1 VAQIGNMILAVLTLL
16 TALAISA
23 VAAYYSIIGLIAIF
37 SSAVIPIAV
46 MGVVLETG
54 KLVTAAWVYHH
65 WKRTPVLLKTY
76 LISAVVVLMFIT
88 SMGIFGFLSKAHIEQ
103 TTVNSDNTLQ
113 IELIDSKIQ
122 RERTTIERAENTLAQ
137 LDNALEKYV
146 ELGAVTKG
154 LNARKEQEGERNEL
168 NTTIDEST
176 DAIATLTKEKSE
188 LNADRIAIEAEVGPI
203 KYIAELIYGE
213 SSTGVLE
220 DAVRGVILII
230 VFVFDPLAVLL
241 LVAANQSL
249 VQENRRRRQRNSAR
263 RSRQR
268 KKQETAWE
276 KKVKETKEQGV
287 LTKVTRTADN
297 GTKMEFY
304 E

>member
-1 VAQIGNMILAVLTLL
+1 MVLAILTLL

-37 SSAVIPIAV
+37 SAAVIPIAV

-54 KLVTAAWVYHH
+54 KLVTASWLYQH
-65 WKRTPVLLKTY
+65 WKRTPTLLKSY
-76 LISAVVVLMFIT
+76 LVSAVLVLMFIT

-103 TTVNSDNTLQ
+103 TTINSDNTLQ

-122 RERTTIERAENTLAQ
+122 RERTNIQRAEDTLAQ
-137 LDNALEKYV
+137 LDDALAKYV

-154 LNARKEQEGERNEL
+154 LNARKDQQGERDEL
-168 NTTIDEST
+168 NTTINEST
-176 DAIATLTKEKSE
+176 NAITNLTQKKSE
-188 LNADRIAIEAEVGPI
+188 LNAERIAIEAEVGPI
-203 KYIAELIYGE
+203 KYIAELLYGE
-213 SSTGVLE
+213 STTGVLE

-249 VQENRRRRQRNSAR
+249 LQEQKKRRRRNTVR
-263 RSRQR
+263 RSREK
-268 KKQETAWE
+268 KKQETAWA

-287 LTKVTRTADN
+287 MTKVTRTADN
-297 GTKMEFY
+297 GTKMEYY

>member
-1 VAQIGNMILAVLTLL
+1 MILAVLTLL

-65 WKRTPVLLKTY
+65 WKRTPTLLKTY

-103 TTVNSDNTLQ
+103 TTINSDNTLQ
-113 IELIDSKIQ
+113 IELIDSKIE
-122 RERTTIERAENTLAQ
+122 REHTTIQRAENTLLQ

-154 LNARKEQEGERNEL
+154 LNARKDQQGERDEL
-168 NTTIDEST
+168 NATINEST
-176 DAIATLTKEKSE
+176 NAITNLTQKKSE
-188 LNADRIAIEAEVGPI
+188 LNAERIAIEAEVGPI
-203 KYIAELIYGE
+203 KYIAELLYGE
-213 SSTGVLE
+213 STTGVLE

-249 VQENRRRRQRNSAR
+249 LQEQQKRRRRNTQRRN
-263 RSRQR
+263 R
-268 KKQETAWE
+268 KKKAEETAWAR
-276 KKVKETKEQGV
+276 KVKETKEQGV
-287 LTKVTRTADN
+287 MTKVTRTADN
-297 GTKMEFY
+297 GTKMEYY

>member
-1 VAQIGNMILAVLTLL
+1 MILAILTLF

-37 SSAVIPIAV
+37 SAAAIPIAV

-54 KLVTAAWVYHH
+54 KLVTASWLYHY
-65 WKRTPVLLKTY
+65 WKRVPKLLKGY

-103 TTVNSDNTLQ
+103 TTITSDKS
-113 IELIDSKIQ
+113 IEIQ
-122 RERTTIERAENTLAQ
+122 SIVSEINRHKKDIGRAEFSLSL
-137 LDNALEKYV
+137 LDDALQKYT

-168 NTTIDEST
+168 NESIQGAT
-176 DAIATLTKEKSE
+176 NKIATLTEKKFRLQKEQLQIQS
-188 LNADRIAIEAEVGPI
+188 EVGPI
-203 KYIAELIYGE
+203 RYIAELIYGE
-213 SSTGVLE
+213 STQSVLE
-220 DAVRGVILII
+220 DAVRWVIIII

-241 LVAANQSL
+241 LISANITL
-249 VQENRRRRQRNSAR
+249 KEERTRRRRKVTRTR
-263 RSRQR
+263 KRQE
-268 KKQETAWE
+268 KKEQTAWE
-276 KKVKETKEQGV
+276 RKLKETKENQGG
-287 LTKVTRTADN
+287 LTKVIHENN
-297 GTKMEFY
+297 GMKAEYY

>member
-1 VAQIGNMILAVLTLL
+1 MILALLTLL

-54 KLVTAAWVYHH
+54 KLVTAAWVYHN

-103 TTVNSDNTLQ
+103 TTVTSDNTLQ
-113 IELIDSKIQ
+113 IELIDSKIK
-122 RERTTIERAENTLAQ
+122 RERDTIQRAENTLLQ
-137 LDNALEKYV
+137 LDSALEKYV

-154 LNARKEQEGERNEL
+154 LNARKEQEAERNEL

-176 DAIATLTKEKSE
+176 DAIATLTQKKSQ
-188 LNADRIAIEAEVGPI
+188 LNADRIAIEAEVPNQVHLRTYLRREHEG
-203 KYIAELIYGE
+203 
-213 SSTGVLE
+213 ST
-220 DAVRGVILII
+220 
-230 VFVFDPLAVLL
+230 
-241 LVAANQSL
+241 
-249 VQENRRRRQRNSAR
+249 
-263 RSRQR
+263 
-268 KKQETAWE
+268 
-276 KKVKETKEQGV
+276 
-287 LTKVTRTADN
+287 
-297 GTKMEFY
+297 
-304 E
+304 

>member
-1 VAQIGNMILAVLTLL
+1 MTLALLTLL

-37 SSAVIPIAV
+37 SAAAIPIAV

-54 KLVTAAWVYHH
+54 KLVTASWLYQN
-65 WKRTPVLLKTY
+65 WKKVNVLLKTY
-76 LISAVVVLMFIT
+76 LISAVLVLMFIT

-113 IELIDSKIQ
+113 IELIESKIQ
-122 RERTTIERAENTLAQ
+122 RERTTIKRAENTLLQ
-137 LDNALEKYV
+137 LDSALEKYV

-154 LNARKEQEGERNEL
+154 LNARKDQQGERNEL
-168 NTTIDEST
+168 NATIDEST
-176 DAIATLTKEKSE
+176 DAIATLTQKKSE
-188 LNADRIAIEAEVGPI
+188 LNTDRIAIEAEVGPI

-213 SSTGVLE
+213 STTGVLE

-241 LVAANQSL
+241 LVAANMSL
-249 VQENRRRRQRNSAR
+249 KEEQTKRRRRKTIRK
-263 RSRQR
+263 SRE
-268 KKQETAWE
+268 KKKKETAWE
-276 KKVKETKEQGV
+276 RKVKETKEQDTE
-287 LTKVTRTADN
+287 LKFTKVTRTADN

>member
-1 VAQIGNMILAVLTLL
+1 MILAVLTLL

-65 WKRTPVLLKTY
+65 WKRTPTLLKTY

-103 TTVNSDNTLQ
+103 TTINSDNTLQ
-113 IELIDSKIQ
+113 IELIDSKIE
-122 RERTTIERAENTLAQ
+122 RERTTIQRAENTLLQ

-154 LNARKEQEGERNEL
+154 LNARKDQQEERDEL
-168 NTTIDEST
+168 NTTINEST
-176 DAIATLTKEKSE
+176 NAITNLTQKKSE
-188 LNADRIAIEAEVGPI
+188 LNAERIAIEAEVGPI
-203 KYIAELIYGE
+203 KYIAELLYGE
-213 SSTGVLE
+213 STTGVLE

-249 VQENRRRRQRNSAR
+249 LQEQQKRRRRNTQRRN
-263 RSRQR
+263 R
-268 KKQETAWE
+268 KKKAEETAWAR
-276 KKVKETKEQGV
+276 KVKETKEQGV
-287 LTKVTRTADN
+287 MTKVTRTADN
-297 GTKMEFY
+297 GTKMEYY

>member
-1 VAQIGNMILAVLTLL
+1 MILAVLTLL

-65 WKRTPVLLKTY
+65 WKRTPTLLKTY

-103 TTVNSDNTLQ
+103 TTINSDNTLQ
-113 IELIDSKIQ
+113 IELIDSKIE
-122 RERTTIERAENTLAQ
+122 REHTTIQRAENTLLQ

-154 LNARKEQEGERNEL
+154 LNARKDQQGERDEL
-168 NTTIDEST
+168 NTTINEST
-176 DAIATLTKEKSE
+176 NAITNLTQKKSE
-188 LNADRIAIEAEVGPI
+188 LNAERIAIEAEVGPI
-203 KYIAELIYGE
+203 KYIAELLYGE
-213 SSTGVLE
+213 STTGVLE

-249 VQENRRRRQRNSAR
+249 LQEQQKRRRRNTQRRN
-263 RSRQR
+263 R
-268 KKQETAWE
+268 KKKAEETAWA

-287 LTKVTRTADN
+287 LTKVTRTAEN

>member
-1 VAQIGNMILAVLTLL
+1 MILALLTLI

-113 IELIDSKIQ
+113 IELIDTKIQ
-122 RERTTIERAENTLAQ
+122 RERDTIKRAENTLLQ
-137 LDNALEKYV
+137 LDSALEKYV

-154 LNARKEQEGERNEL
+154 LNARKEQEAERNEL

-176 DAIATLTKEKSE
+176 DAIATLTQKKSE

-203 KYIAELIYGE
+203 KYISELIYGE
-213 SSTGVLE
+213 STKGVLE

-249 VQENRRRRQRNSAR
+249 LQEQVRRRRRNTQRR
-263 RSRQR
+263 HR
-268 KKQETAWE
+268 KKKAEETAWA

-287 LTKVTRTADN
+287 MTKVTRTADN

>member
-1 VAQIGNMILAVLTLL
+1 MTLALLTLL

-37 SSAVIPIAV
+37 SAAAIPIAV

-54 KLVTAAWVYHH
+54 KLVTASWLYQN
-65 WKRTPVLLKTY
+65 WKKVNVLLKTY
-76 LISAVVVLMFIT
+76 LISAVLVLMFIT

-113 IELIDSKIQ
+113 IELIESKIQ
-122 RERTTIERAENTLAQ
+122 RERTTIKRAENTLLQ
-137 LDNALEKYV
+137 LDSALEKYV

-154 LNARKEQEGERNEL
+154 LNARKDQQGERNEL
-168 NTTIDEST
+168 NATIDEST
-176 DAIATLTKEKSE
+176 NAIATLTQKKSE
-188 LNADRIAIEAEVGPI
+188 LNTDRIAIEAEVGPI

-213 SSTGVLE
+213 STTGVLE

-241 LVAANQSL
+241 LVAANMSL
-249 VQENRRRRQRNSAR
+249 KEEQTKRRRRKTIRK
-263 RSRQR
+263 SREKE
-268 KKQETAWE
+268 KKETAWE
-276 KKVKETKEQGV
+276 RKVKETKEQDTE
-287 LTKVTRTADN
+287 LKFTKVTRTADN

>member
-1 VAQIGNMILAVLTLL
+1 MILAILTLVI
-16 TALAISA
+16 ALAISA

-37 SSAVIPIAV
+37 SAAVIPIAV
-46 MGVVLETG
+46 MGVVLESG
-54 KLVTAAWVYHH
+54 KLVTAAWVYHN
-65 WKRTPVLLKTY
+65 WKRTPKLLKGY
-76 LISAVVVLMFIT
+76 LISAVVILMFIT

-113 IELIDSKIQ
+113 IELIESQIQ
-122 RERTTIERAENTLAQ
+122 RERGSIERAENTLAQ

-154 LNARKEQEGERNEL
+154 LNARKEQETERNEL
-168 NTTIDEST
+168 NATITKST
-176 DAIATLTKEKSE
+176 ETISSLTQKMSE
-188 LNADRIAIEAEVGPI
+188 LNSERIAIEAEVGPI
-203 KYIAELIYGE
+203 KYIAELLYGE
-213 SSTGVLE
+213 STTGVLE

-249 VQENRRRRQRNSAR
+249 LHEQRRRRQRRSAR
-263 RSRQR
+263 RTRQ
-268 KKQETAWE
+268 KKKETAWE
-276 KKVKETKEQGV
+276 KKVKETKENQGV
-287 LTKVTRTADN
+287 MTKVTRTADN
-297 GTKMEFY
+297 GTQMEYY

>member
-1 VAQIGNMILAVLTLL
+1 MTLALLTLL

-37 SSAVIPIAV
+37 SAAAIPIAV

-54 KLVTAAWVYHH
+54 KLVTASWLYQN
-65 WKRTPVLLKTY
+65 WKRVPKLLKTY
-76 LISAVVVLMFIT
+76 LISAVLVLMFIT

-122 RERTTIERAENTLAQ
+122 RERDAIKRAENTLLQ
-137 LDNALEKYV
+137 LDSALEKYV

-154 LNARKEQEGERNEL
+154 LNARKEQETERNEL
-168 NTTIDEST
+168 NATIDEST
-176 DAIATLTKEKSE
+176 TTIAELTQKKSE

-213 SSTGVLE
+213 STKGVLE

-230 VFVFDPLAVLL
+230 VFVFEIEPVNFLKA
-241 LVAANQSL
+241 
-249 VQENRRRRQRNSAR
+249 
-263 RSRQR
+263 
-268 KKQETAWE
+268 
-276 KKVKETKEQGV
+276 
-287 LTKVTRTADN
+287 
-297 GTKMEFY
+297 
-304 E
+304 

>member
-1 VAQIGNMILAVLTLL
+1 MILALLTLL

-37 SSAVIPIAV
+37 SAAVIPIAV

-65 WKRTPVLLKTY
+65 WKRTPELLKGY
-76 LISAVVVLMFIT
+76 LVSAVLVLMFIT

-113 IELIDSKIQ
+113 IQLLESQIQ
-122 RERTTIERAENTLAQ
+122 RERTSIQRSENVLSQ
-137 LDNALEKYV
+137 LDSALEKYV

-154 LNARKEQEGERNEL
+154 LNARKDQEEERNEL
-168 NTTIDEST
+168 NQSIQKST
-176 DAIATLTKEKSE
+176 DAITTLTKEMSE
-188 LNADRIAIEAEVGPI
+188 LNSARIAIEAEVGPI

-213 SSTGVLE
+213 STKGVLE
-220 DAVRGVILII
+220 DAVRGVILVI

-249 VQENRRRRQRNSAR
+249 LQEQQKRRRRKSVR
-263 RSRQR
+263 RSRD
-268 KKQETAWE
+268 KKRQETAWE

>member
-1 VAQIGNMILAVLTLL
+1 MILALLTLL

-76 LISAVVVLMFIT
+76 LISAVVILMFIT

-122 RERTTIERAENTLAQ
+122 RERITIERAENTLLQ

-154 LNARKEQEGERNEL
+154 LNARKDQQGERNEL
-168 NTTIDEST
+168 NATIDEST
-176 DAIATLTKEKSE
+176 DTIATLTQKKSQ

-213 SSTGVLE
+213 STTGVLE

-249 VQENRRRRQRNSAR
+249 LQEQVKRKRRNTQRRH
-263 RSRQR
+263 R
-268 KKQETAWE
+268 KKKAQETAWA

-287 LTKVTRTADN
+287 MTKVTRTADN

>member
-1 VAQIGNMILAVLTLL
+1 MILAVLTLL

-122 RERTTIERAENTLAQ
+122 RERDTIKRAENTLLQ
-137 LDNALEKYV
+137 LDGALEKYV

-154 LNARKEQEGERNEL
+154 LNARKEQEAERNEL

-276 KKVKETKEQGV
+276 KKVKETKEQGI

>member
-1 VAQIGNMILAVLTLL
+1 
-16 TALAISA
+16 
-23 VAAYYSIIGLIAIF
+23 
-37 SSAVIPIAV
+37 
-46 MGVVLETG
+46 MGVVLESG
-54 KLVTAAWVYHH
+54 KLVTAAWVYHN
-65 WKRTPVLLKTY
+65 WKRTPKLLKGY
-76 LISAVVVLMFIT
+76 LISAVVILMFIT

-113 IELIDSKIQ
+113 IELIESQIQ
-122 RERTTIERAENTLAQ
+122 RERGSIERAENTLAQ

-154 LNARKEQEGERNEL
+154 LNARKEQETERNEL
-168 NTTIDEST
+168 NATITKST
-176 DAIATLTKEKSE
+176 ETISSLTQKMSE
-188 LNADRIAIEAEVGPI
+188 LNIERIAIEAEVVSI
-203 KYIAELIYGE
+203 KYIAELLYGE
-213 SSTGVLE
+213 STTGVLE

-249 VQENRRRRQRNSAR
+249 LHEQRRRRQRRSAR
-263 RSRQR
+263 RTRQ
-268 KKQETAWE
+268 KKKETAWE
-276 KKVKETKEQGV
+276 KKVKETKENQGV

-297 GTKMEFY
+297 GTQMEYY

>member
-1 VAQIGNMILAVLTLL
+1 MILALLTLI

-122 RERTTIERAENTLAQ
+122 RERDTIKRAENTLLQ
-137 LDNALEKYV
+137 LDSALEKYV

-168 NTTIDEST
+168 NATIDEST
-176 DAIATLTKEKSE
+176 DAIATLTQKKSE

-276 KKVKETKEQGV
+276 KKVKETKEQGI

>member
-1 VAQIGNMILAVLTLL
+1 MTLALLTLL

-37 SSAVIPIAV
+37 SAAAIPIAV

-54 KLVTAAWVYHH
+54 KLVTASWLYQN
-65 WKRTPVLLKTY
+65 WKKVNVLLKTY
-76 LISAVVVLMFIT
+76 LISAVLVLMFIT

-113 IELIDSKIQ
+113 IELIESKIQ
-122 RERTTIERAENTLAQ
+122 RERTTIKRAENTLLQ
-137 LDNALEKYV
+137 LDSALEKYV

-154 LNARKEQEGERNEL
+154 LNARKDQQGERNEL
-168 NTTIDEST
+168 NATIDEST
-176 DAIATLTKEKSE
+176 NAIATLTQKKSE
-188 LNADRIAIEAEVGPI
+188 LNTDRIAIEAEVGPI

-213 SSTGVLE
+213 STTGVLE

-241 LVAANQSL
+241 LVAANMSL
-249 VQENRRRRQRNSAR
+249 KEEQTKRRRRKTIRK
-263 RSRQR
+263 SRE
-268 KKQETAWE
+268 KKKKETAWE
-276 KKVKETKEQGV
+276 RKVKETKEQDTE
-287 LTKVTRTADN
+287 LKFTKVTRTADN

>member
-1 VAQIGNMILAVLTLL
+1 MILALLTLI

-113 IELIDSKIQ
+113 IELIDTKIQ
-122 RERTTIERAENTLAQ
+122 RERDTIKRAENTLLQ
-137 LDNALEKYV
+137 LDSALEKYV

-154 LNARKEQEGERNEL
+154 LNARKEQEAERNEL

-176 DAIATLTKEKSE
+176 DAIATLTQKKSE

-203 KYIAELIYGE
+203 KYISELIYGE
-213 SSTGVLE
+213 STKGVLE

-249 VQENRRRRQRNSAR
+249 LQEQVKRRRRNTQRR
-263 RSRQR
+263 HR
-268 KKQETAWE
+268 KKKAEETAWA

-287 LTKVTRTADN
+287 LTKVTRTADS

>member
-1 VAQIGNMILAVLTLL
+1 MTLALLTLL

-37 SSAVIPIAV
+37 SAAAIPIAV

-54 KLVTAAWVYHH
+54 KLVTASWLYQN
-65 WKRTPVLLKTY
+65 WKKVNVLLKTY
-76 LISAVVVLMFIT
+76 LISAVLVLMFIT

-113 IELIDSKIQ
+113 IELIESKIQ
-122 RERTTIERAENTLAQ
+122 RERTTIKRAENTLLQ
-137 LDNALEKYV
+137 LDSALEKYV

-154 LNARKEQEGERNEL
+154 LNARKEQETERNEL
-168 NTTIDEST
+168 NATIDEST
-176 DAIATLTKEKSE
+176 NAIATLTQKKSE

-213 SSTGVLE
+213 STTGVLE

-241 LVAANQSL
+241 LVAANMSL
-249 VQENRRRRQRNSAR
+249 KEEQTKRRRRKTIRK
-263 RSRQR
+263 SRE
-268 KKQETAWE
+268 KKKKETAWE
-276 KKVKETKEQGV
+276 RKVKETKEQDTE
-287 LTKVTRTADN
+287 LKFTKVTRTADN

>member
-1 VAQIGNMILAVLTLL
+1 MILALLTLL

-113 IELIDSKIQ
+113 IELIDTKIQ
-122 RERTTIERAENTLAQ
+122 RERDTIKRAENTLLQ
-137 LDNALEKYV
+137 LDTALEKYV

-154 LNARKEQEGERNEL
+154 LNARKEQEAERNEL
-168 NTTIDEST
+168 NATIDEST
-176 DAIATLTKEKSE
+176 DAIATLTQKKSE

-203 KYIAELIYGE
+203 KYISELIYGE
-213 SSTGVLE
+213 STKGVLE

-249 VQENRRRRQRNSAR
+249 LQEQQKRRRRNTQRR
-263 RSRQR
+263 HR
-268 KKQETAWE
+268 KKKAEETAWA
-276 KKVKETKEQGV
+276 KKVKETKENKGV
-287 LTKVTRTADN
+287 LNKVTRTADN
-297 GTKMEFY
+297 GTTVEFY